1 MAGGVNSMTDAL
13 ETALSNLV
21 LRGGSSGSFPY
32 SLATRL
38 WVALFTAT
46 PSDTGGGT
54 EATYTGYARQSFR
67 SGADVDGNQF
77 TAPDGTGNATNVNV
91 ITFPANTGSS
101 QTVTSWGIFNA
112 STAGT
117 MLFWGPLN
125 ASKSIDPSD
134 VPSFP
139 AGSFN
144 ILWD

>member
-1 MAGGVNSMTDAL
+1 MAGNMTDAL

-21 LRGGSSGSFPY
+21 LRGGSGTGFGY
-32 SLATRL
+32 SLGTRL

-46 PSDTGGGT
+46 PSDAGGGT
-54 EATYTGYARQSFR
+54 EATYTGYARQPFR
-67 SGADVDGNQF
+67 TGAQTDDVQF
-77 TAPDGTGNATNVNV
+77 TAPDGTGTATNVQV

-101 QTVTSWGIFNA
+101 QTVTSWGVFNA
-112 STAGT
+112 VTAGT

-144 ILWD
+144 LTWD